1 MRAKLRWGFLFFPLV
16 AGAVVL
22 AILVTRGGWVSASR
36 EELVR
41 PETVVIVERQYL
53 CGEQDLVSEGSAPQ
67 VFIGLDAEELRERF
81 LVNSGC
87 EVESRLPAAIRLTYR
102 VQDFCPH
109 HRSFCHLGLK
119 DGFMA
124 VFQGPLGFNHRVL
137 RYERSLREESLTPG
151 LRQKL
156 TQGMDFA
163 AQPETVRA
171 QLRRELEYSSETEL
185 NAALENIDE
194 LQE

>member
-1 MRAKLRWGFLFFPLV
+1 MRARLRWGFLFFSLV
-16 AGAVVL
+16 VGAVIL
-22 AILVTRGGWVSASR
+22 AIFVTRGGWVSASR

-41 PETVVIVERQYL
+41 PETAVIVERRYL
-53 CGEQDLVSEGSAPQ
+53 CGERELVSEGTAPR

-87 EVESRLPAAIRLTYR
+87 ELEAYLPAAIRLTYR

-119 DGFMA
+119 DGFVA
-124 VFQGPLGFNHRVL
+124 VFQGPLGFDHRVL

-156 TQGMDFA
+156 NQGMHFA
-163 AQPETVRA
+163 VQPETVRA
-171 QLRRELEYSSETEL
+171 QLRRELEFSNETGL